1 MDFDTFYCM
10 KCQKR
15 RQGVEI
21 KEVKTKNGKNA
32 LKGKCHVCGTV
43 VWNLLSKA
51 WLWFDDG
58 ETPNKYYGFE

>member
-43 VWNLLSKA
+43 VMK
-51 WLWFDDG
+51 FI
-58 ETPNKYYGFE
+58 K